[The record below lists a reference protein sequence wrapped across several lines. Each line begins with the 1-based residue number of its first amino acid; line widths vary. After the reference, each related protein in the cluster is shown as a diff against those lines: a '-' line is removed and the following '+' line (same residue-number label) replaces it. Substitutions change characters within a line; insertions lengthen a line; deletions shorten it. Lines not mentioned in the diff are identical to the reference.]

1 MSEYPTEIS
10 TGVKRRS
17 VLKSVGAVGFGPLA
31 RVVDA
36 DDNKREITIVE
47 NRDGPFV
54 TKFVDAEW
62 YQHEKHVDGV
72 AMDARKE
79 LLPMDGVRAVGI
91 GAGLTRV
98 GGRPAGHLRV
108 YVDKHADEVRLPDT
122 YQGLPIE
129 RVERGESMSFCDCN
143 NTEYDYIPGGV
154 KIATSSSIGSAA
166 CKVELDGSYYLLTCQ
181 HLFSCSPSSDVD
193 FMQGPNN
200 TKFGYVD
207 VDASSPSHFDSTED
221 WALIT
226 LSSGGS
232 ADGYDNYIEDYA
244 GKLSGHVTKSGL
256 TDFLCSNSEPKTV
269 YKQSY
274 KTCKDQGCIVDRDKS
289 TGNADCSGTT
299 SGFVEA
305 NVHVEHGDSG
315 GIIFKQYT
323 YNGCLYTAPIGVIS
337 SGPDNSSNN
346 CTAAHKGASDDIDC
360 MSAYKLNNDYGINF
374 DPNFSLGC

>member
-1 MSEYPTEIS
+1 
-10 TGVKRRS
+10 
-17 VLKSVGAVGFGPLA
+17 
-31 RVVDA
+31 
-36 DDNKREITIVE
+36 
-47 NRDGPFV
+47 
-54 TKFVDAEW
+54 
-62 YQHEKHVDGV
+62 
-72 AMDARKE
+72 
-79 LLPMDGVRAVGI
+79 
-91 GAGLTRV
+91 
-98 GGRPAGHLRV
+98 
-108 YVDKHADEVRLPDT
+108 
-122 YQGLPIE
+122 
-129 RVERGESMSFCDCN
+129 
-143 NTEYDYIPGGV
+143 
-154 KIATSSSIGSAA
+154 
-166 CKVELDGSYYLLTCQ
+166 
-181 HLFSCSPSSDVD
+181 
-193 FMQGPNN
+193 MQGPNN